1 MKKSIST
8 HVLSLI
14 LASSTALPVA
24 TFDLLNPSVAVAQNQ
39 NLKGTIVDEKGEVII
54 GATVLIKGRPGAGTT
69 TNFDGQFT
77 LAAKAGDVLE
87 ISYVGYK
94 TTTIAYKGEKIL
106 KVVLKEDSEQLSE
119 VVVTALGIKRQTKAL
134 AYNAQELKGDLIAQG
149 KDSNFLSGLNGKVA
163 GVTINH
169 SSAGAGSAARVV
181 MRGSKSIEGSNN
193 ALYVIDGVPL
203 LNVQGDQGSGKFSS
217 GGATDAAADINPDDI
232 ASVTVLSGASA
243 AALYGSA
250 AANGAILITTKK
262 GQEGTLSVGYQMT
275 GEWGK
280 AMILPKFQNRY
291 GSNGSLESW
300 GTLLPEDHPRYNVS
314 DFLQT
319 AHTQTHSVSLSGGT
333 AKNQTYVSGSFTNNN
348 GLVPNN
354 KYQRYNLNV
363 RNSSSLLDD
372 KFKIDAGIN
381 YVKEYHRNMINQGE
395 YANPIVAAYLMP
407 RSETMQNVRNY
418 ESFDVNRNIW
428 TQNWVYGKGDYTLQN
443 PYWQAYR
450 NLRETNRERYV
461 LSLAASYELMKW
473 KDGETWTIATR
484 GNYDKINF
492 VDTDK
497 RFASTEA
504 VLDVSSNGYYGQGIG
519 KSSQVYLD
527 LISTINKNI
536 DIWGD
541 NYLSINASVGG
552 SLQDNRYDNQ
562 SIGGPLRE
570 KGYPNLFNIF
580 NIDKAAAK
588 TKIIPSGW
596 NEQTQSVFASA
607 EFGFNSYLFLT
618 LTGRND
624 WASQLANSPK
634 NSFFY
639 PSVGL
644 SGVVTE
650 MLSDNLRTAIR
661 PYLGYLKVRA
671 AYASVANPFPR
682 GLTTPTYNPDG
693 KSGEY
698 NGLTHYPVSELLPE
712 RTDSYEVGISS
723 RWFGGVLNLDATIYR
738 TYTRNQ
744 TINPTISSSS
754 GYSSMY
760 IQTGE
765 VRNQGVEVS
774 AGLNFGNRDSW
785 FYNSNFTFSIN
796 ENTITKLGVE
806 FKVPVTGEIKKL
818 NEVPKGGLGTVS
830 YVLKEGGSLGDIYST
845 KSIRRDIYGNPYV
858 GVDGNLEFTDLA
870 GDDRIFLGSVLP
882 KANYGWSNEIGYKNF
897 SIGALLTARTGGVV
911 VSMTQAAL
919 DHYGVSERSAEAR
932 DNGAVVIGNSIIGA
946 ENYYKSIGK
955 NGVGQYFT
963 YDASNVRI
971 AEAHISYKLDR
982 KYLLN
987 VADITMSLVG
997 RNLGFLYNKAPFDP
1011 ESISSTGNYSQGL
1024 DYFMM
1029 PTQRTLGFSF
1039 KVTF

>member
-14 LASSTALPVA
+14 LASTAVVPVVS
-24 TFDLLNPSVAVAQNQ
+24 FGLLSPNVAMAQNQ
-39 NLKGTIVDEKGEVII
+39 NLKGTIVDEKGEAVI
-54 GATVLIKGRPGAGTT
+54 GATVLIKGRPGTGTT
-69 TNFDGQFT
+69 TNFDGQFS
-77 LAAKAGDVLE
+77 LAAKAGDILE

-94 TTTIAYKGEKIL
+94 TTSITYKGEKSL

-149 KDSNFLSGLNGKVA
+149 KDANFLSGLNGKVA

-203 LNVQGDQGSGKFSS
+203 LNVQG
-217 GGATDAAADINPDDI
+217 GGDNFQYDVKGNTDAAADINPDDI
-232 ASVTVLSGASA
+232 ENVTVLSGASA

-262 GQEGTLSVGYQMT
+262 GKEGTLSVGYQMT
-275 GEWGK
+275 GEWGNP
-280 AMILPKFQNRY
+280 MILPKFQNRY
-291 GSNGSLESW
+291 GSNGTLESW
-300 GTLLPEDHPRYNVS
+300 GALLPEDYPRYNVA
-314 DFLQT
+314 DFFQT

-354 KYQRYNLNV
+354 KYERYNLNV
-363 RNSSSLLDD
+363 RNSSSLLED
-372 KFKIDAGIN
+372 KLKIDAGVN
-381 YVKEYHRNMINQGE
+381 YVKEYHRNMISRGE
-395 YANPIVAAYLMP
+395 YGNPMAAAYLMP
-407 RSETMQNVRNY
+407 RGETMQNVRNY
-418 ESFDVNRNIW
+418 EFFDINRNIYI
-428 TQNWVYGKGDYTLQN
+428 QNWIHGRGDYNLQN

-473 KDGETWTIATR
+473 KEGETWTIASR
-484 GNYDKINF
+484 ANYDKTNIL
-492 VDTDK
+492 DTDK
-497 RFASTEA
+497 RFASTEST
-504 VLDVSSNGYYGQGIG
+504 LDVSSNGYYGHALGNT
-519 KSSQVYLD
+519 SQIYLD

-596 NEQTQSVFASA
+596 AEQTQSVFASA
-607 EFGFNSYLFLT
+607 ELGFNSYLFLT

-624 WASQLANSPK
+624 WASQLANSPN

-650 MLSDNLRTAIR
+650 MLSDNIRTAIR

-682 GLTTPTYNPDG
+682 GLTSPTYEVDG
-693 KSGEY
+693 DTGEY
-698 NGLTHYPVSELLPE
+698 KGLTYYPVSELFPE
-712 RTDSYEVGISS
+712 RTDSYEIGISS
-723 RWFGGVLNLDATIYR
+723 RWFGGMLNLDATVYR
-738 TYTRNQ
+738 TYTKNQ
-744 TINPTISSSS
+744 TTKNDISSSS
-754 GYSSMY
+754 GYSAIY
-760 IQTGE
+760 FQTGE
-765 VRNQGVEVS
+765 VRNQGIELS

-796 ENTITKLGVE
+796 ENKITKLGAE
-806 FKVPVTGEIKKL
+806 FKVPVTGEISKFDEIRKGKL
-818 NEVPKGGLGTVS
+818 GSAL
-830 YVLKEGGSLGDIYST
+830 YLLKEGGSLGDIYST
-845 KSIRRDIYGNPYV
+845 KSMRRDIYGSPFV
-858 GVDGNLEFTDLA
+858 GEDGNLELVELT

-919 DHYGVSERSAEAR
+919 DHYGVSERSADAR
-932 DNGAVVIGNSIIGA
+932 DNGAVVVGNSFMDA
-946 ENYYKSIGK
+946 ENYYKSIG
-955 NGVGQYFT
+955 NNRVAQYYT
-963 YDASNVRI
+963 YDASNIRI

-1011 ESISSTGNYSQGL
+1011 ESISTTGNYSQGI